1 MAYQIKIKEEYWE
14 VLSEVFEYYSSINE
28 NLGQRFYRETDIA
41 LVKITERPESFQI
54 QYKNYRQILV
64 KNFPFQIV
72 FELIENE
79 IVVFILFPAKPNP
92 EKKPK

>member
-41 LVKITERPESFQI
+41 LVKIAERPESFQI
-54 QYKNYRQILV
+54 QYRNYRQILV

-79 IVVFILFPAKPNP
+79 IVVFTLFPAKSNP